1 MLPKWDSVKAAG
13 TANHP
18 KHKMGLSGS
27 MKRDAQDPC
36 DCSPSVRDAHQAGD
50 RLKPAF
56 NKFSGAINRVDE
68 DGNVRADQGGE
79 VIWQNKAIRQ
89 LLSINN
95 NRALDLC

>member
-1 MLPKWDSVKAAG
+1 MWDSVKAAG

-18 KHKMGLSGS
+18 KHQTGLSGS

-36 DCSPSVRDAHQAGD
+36 DCSSSVRDAHQAGD
-50 RLKPAF
+50 RLKTPF
-56 NKFSGAINRVDE
+56 NKFSGAVNRVDE

-89 LLSINN
+89 LLSNN
-95 NRALDLC
+95 NIRALDLC